1 MNSKILKNLKI
12 ISFLCIIF
20 LVIEIIYVGYSLMYN
35 KESLYFDGVNALT
48 SDGKSYIAV
57 GSNNNNDYKYE
68 KAILSKY
75 NSKKEKVF
83 EKIYNKGYNGAFF
96 DVEFDGDFII
106 AVGSYE
112 KDESDHNNSVR
123 SALLVKY
130 DINGDIVFENDLSIL
145 DNSKFTSVT
154 VVDDGYLVTG
164 QSVYKSTKIGSKE
177 GGAVLI
183 KYDKDGKMLWKS
195 TYGNNKSAVFNNL
208 IVLNDSIYT
217 VGVDDNYFGLICK
230 YNLDGEFITYNDYKW
245 TDIIGFSDICNIGD
259 KIYVCGANRSG
270 DNWTN
275 SMIVEYDTDC
285 TYIKE
290 TVYESDGINRFN
302 KMQVDSNDNII
313 VIGSLKLNKSSKDS
327 VDVFNY
333 DAIIGKYKDNL
344 EKVSIIKYG
353 DEKDDFFTDITI
365 VDKNYLVSGYS
376 SYEDGSYL
384 SKFLKYSE
392 ALKLLGVE

>member
-177 GGAVLI
+177 GGAILI
-183 KYDKDGKMLWKS
+183 KYDKDGKMVWKS

-217 VGVDDNYFGLICK
+217 VGVDDNYLGLICK

>member
-177 GGAVLI
+177 GGAILI
-183 KYDKDGKMLWKS
+183 KYDKDGKMVWKS

-217 VGVDDNYFGLICK
+217 VGVDDNYLGLICK

-365 VDKNYLVSGYS
+365 VDENYLVSGYS

>member
-1 MNSKILKNLKI
+1 MNSRILKNLKI

-20 LVIEIIYVGYSLMYN
+20 LVVEIIYVGYSLMFN

-48 SDGKSYIAV
+48 SDGNSYIAV

-75 NSKKEKVF
+75 NSKKEKIL

-96 DVEFDGDFII
+96 DVVVDGDSII

-112 KDESDHNNSVR
+112 KDEADHNNSIR
-123 SALLVKY
+123 SALIVKY
-130 DINGDIVFENDLSIL
+130 DINGDIVFEDDFSIL
-145 DNSKFTSVT
+145 DNSKFTSIT

-164 QSVYKSTKIGSKE
+164 QSVYKSTKVGSKE

-195 TYGNNKSAVFNNL
+195 IYGNNKSAVFNDL
-208 IVLNDSIYT
+208 IVLNDNIYT
-217 VGVDDNYFGLICK
+217 VGVDDNYLGLICK
-230 YNLDGEFITYNDYKW
+230 YSLDGEFITYNDYKW
-245 TDIIGFSDICNIGD
+245 TDIIGFSDICHIGD

-275 SMIVEYDTDC
+275 SMIVEYDLDC

-290 TVYESDGINRFN
+290 SIYESDGINRFN
-302 KMQVDSNDNII
+302 KMQVDSNDNIV
-313 VIGSLKLNKSSKDS
+313 VIGSLKLNKSASDS

-365 VDKNYLVSGYS
+365 VDKNYFVSGYS

>member
-96 DVEFDGDFII
+96 DVELDGDFII

-217 VGVDDNYFGLICK
+217 VGVDDNYLGLICK

-365 VDKNYLVSGYS
+365 VDENYLVSGYS

-392 ALKLLGVE
+392 ALKLLEVE

>member
-20 LVIEIIYVGYSLMYN
+20 LLIEIIYVGYSLMYN

-217 VGVDDNYFGLICK
+217 VGVDDNYLGLICK

-333 DAIIGKYKDNL
+333 DAIIGKYRDNL

-365 VDKNYLVSGYS
+365 VDNNYLVSGYS

>member
-12 ISFLCIIF
+12 ISFLCIVF
-20 LVIEIIYVGYSLMYN
+20 LVVEIIYVGYSLMYN

-48 SDGKSYIAV
+48 SDGNSIIAV
-57 GSNNNNDYKYE
+57 GSNNNNDFKYE
-68 KAILSKY
+68 KAILSRY
-75 NSKKEKVF
+75 NSKKEKVL

-96 DVEFDGDFII
+96 DVEVDGDYII

-112 KDESDHNNSVR
+112 KDELDHNNSIR
-123 SALLVKY
+123 NALIVKY
-130 DINGDIVFENDLSIL
+130 DINGDIVFENDFSIL

-164 QSVYKSTKIGSKE
+164 QSVYKSTKVGCKE

-195 TYGNNKSAVFNNL
+195 IYGNNKSAVFNDL

-217 VGVDDNYFGLICK
+217 VGVDDNYLGLICK
-230 YNLDGEFITYNDYKW
+230 YSLDGEFITYNDYKW
-245 TDIIGFSDICNIGD
+245 TDNIGFSDICNIGD

-275 SMIVEYDTDC
+275 SMIVEYDLDC

-302 KMQVDSNDNII
+302 KMDVDSNDNII

-333 DAIIGKYKDNL
+333 DAIIGKYKDDL

>member
-1 MNSKILKNLKI
+1 
-12 ISFLCIIF
+12 
-20 LVIEIIYVGYSLMYN
+20 MYN

-217 VGVDDNYFGLICK
+217 VGVDDNYLGLICK

>member
-20 LVIEIIYVGYSLMYN
+20 LLIEIIYVGYSLMYN

-217 VGVDDNYFGLICK
+217 VGVDDNYLGLICK

-365 VDKNYLVSGYS
+365 VDNNYLVSGYS

>member
-217 VGVDDNYFGLICK
+217 VGVDDNYLGLICK

>member
-20 LVIEIIYVGYSLMYN
+20 LLIEIIYVGYSLMYN

-217 VGVDDNYFGLICK
+217 VGVDDNYLGLICK

>member
-217 VGVDDNYFGLICK
+217 VGVDDNYLGLICK

-365 VDKNYLVSGYS
+365 VDNNYLVSGYS

-392 ALKLLGVE
+392 ALKLLEVE

>member
-1 MNSKILKNLKI
+1 
-12 ISFLCIIF
+12 
-20 LVIEIIYVGYSLMYN
+20 MYN

-177 GGAVLI
+177 GGAILI
-183 KYDKDGKMLWKS
+183 KYDKDGKMVWKS

-217 VGVDDNYFGLICK
+217 VGVDDNYLGLICK

-365 VDKNYLVSGYS
+365 VDENYLVSGYS